1 MTQIALTKQHTYR
14 LRTALKLRKVFFD
27 VAKFNEEDYMFLFN
41 FNNNQS
47 AVSHNDRDW
56 FQYIDSKFITTDMQ
70 SEDLIDCVQATVMF
84 NLFDMKRE
92 IAKQG
97 QLKGYAKINEKR
109 LDELL
114 IDSIVDL
121 KLQATFDTAFN
132 FYKGIKKLNHNW
144 EGQDANNR
152 SYNKDL
158 QEQVELLLL
167 DLATIIVIP
176 ILALRL
182 NYKFKRSADLS
193 IKASKVLNDLYK
205 VADENKTL
213 SVAMDLKNH
222 VDKSYNYTKKCFR
235 ECLDL
240 ANWYADDLNQIY
252 SRKKSYETFYDG
264 DFKRLYQELKQ
275 KHFNKAEMIEI
286 QE

>member
-14 LRTALKLRKVFFD
+14 LRTSLKLRKVFYD
-27 VAKFNEEDYMFLFN
+27 VAKFNEEDLVFLFN

-56 FQYIDSKFITTDMQ
+56 FQYIDSKFIVSDM
-70 SEDLIDCVQATVMF
+70 SDGDLIDCVPATVMF

-109 LDELL
+109 LDDLL
-114 IDSIVDL
+114 IDSLVDL

-132 FYKGIKKLNHNW
+132 FYQGIKKLNYNW
-144 EGQDANNR
+144 KRQDSNNNA
-152 SYNKDL
+152 YDNTL
-158 QEQVELLLL
+158 QKKVELLLV
-167 DLATIIVIP
+167 DLATIIVMP
-176 ILALRL
+176 VLALRF
-182 NYKFKRSADLS
+182 NCKYEQGADFS

-240 ANWYADDLNQIY
+240 ANWYADDLNAIY
-252 SRKKSYETFYDG
+252 ERKKSYETFYER
-264 DFKRLYQELKQ
+264 DFKKLYEELKQ
-275 KHFNKAEMIEI
+275 KHSNKVEMIEI
-286 QE
+286 PE

>member
-1 MTQIALTKQHTYR
+1 MTQIALTEQHTYH
-14 LRTALKLRKVFFD
+14 LRTALKLRKVFYD
-27 VAKFNEEDYMFLFN
+27 VAKFNEEDLVFLFN

-56 FQYIDSKFITTDMQ
+56 FQYIDSKFIVSDM
-70 SEDLIDCVQATVMF
+70 SDGDLIDCVPATVMF

-132 FYKGIKKLNHNW
+132 FYQGIRKLNDNW
-144 EGQDANNR
+144 KRQDSNNNA
-152 SYNKDL
+152 YDNAIQK
-158 QEQVELLLL
+158 QVELLLV
-167 DLATIIVIP
+167 DLATIIVMP
-176 ILALRL
+176 VLALRFHCK
-182 NYKFKRSADLS
+182 YEQGADFS

-264 DFKRLYQELKQ
+264 DFKRLYKELKQ